1 MRDRLKGGG
10 VVSFWRKRGFWPG
23 IAAIVFLVA
32 AVFGR
37 WPYSFYVLMRFVVC
51 GSAAYL
57 ALGAYRDKS
66 QFWMWIMGAMALLF
80 NPLVPV
86 HMSRHDW
93 QRLDVVGALVFV
105 IHLVIIIRRTKS
117 VL

>member
-1 MRDRLKGGG
+1 MSTFGRTG
-10 VVSFWRKRGFWPG
+10 WREPRIWPG
-23 IAAIVFLVA
+23 IASIVLLMV

-37 WPYSFYVLMRFVVC
+37 WPYSFYVFMRFVAC

-57 ALGAYRDKS
+57 ALGAHRDKS
-66 QFWMWIMGAMALLF
+66 RLWTWVMGAVALLF

-93 QRLDVVGALVFV
+93 QRLDVVGAFVFA
-105 IHLVIIIRRTKS
+105 IYLVIFTFRSKN

>member
-1 MRDRLKGGG
+1 MGL
-10 VVSFWRKRGFWPG
+10 RKAG
-23 IAAIVFLVA
+23 IWAGLASIVLLMV

-37 WPYSFYVLMRFVVC
+37 WPYSFYVLMRFVAC

-57 ALGAYRDKS
+57 AVCAHRDKS
-66 QFWMWIMGAMALLF
+66 HFWTWMMAAVALLF

-93 QRLDVVGALVFV
+93 QRLDVVGAFVFAIYLVMFTF
-105 IHLVIIIRRTKS
+105 RSKN

>member
-1 MRDRLKGGG
+1 MLTFEDKG
-10 VVSFWRKRGFWPG
+10 WRKTGTWPCL
-23 IAAIVFLVA
+23 ASIVLLMM

-37 WPYSFYVLMRFVVC
+37 WPYSFYVLMRFVAC

-57 ALGAYRDKS
+57 AVGAHREMRH
-66 QFWMWIMGAMALLF
+66 FWTWVMVAVALLF

-93 QRLDVVGALVFV
+93 QRLDVVGAFVFAIYVV
-105 IHLVIIIRRTKS
+105 ILTRRTEN

>member
-1 MRDRLKGGG
+1 MRTQRKVSG
-10 VVSFWRKRGFWPG
+10 VVSFWRKRGVWPG
-23 IAAIVFLVA
+23 IASIVFLMVA
-32 AVFGR
+32 AFGR
-37 WPYSFYVLMRFVVC
+37 WPYSFYVLMRLVVC

-66 QFWMWIMGAMALLF
+66 QSWMWIMGAVALLF

-93 QRLDVVGALVFV
+93 QRLDVVGAFVFA